1 VIARIVPF
9 AVFIAFV
16 AAQPLL
22 EDRFDARWLVAM
34 RGVAVAALLA
44 VFWRHY
50 SELRERLSVP
60 LREWALAVVLGVLVF
75 LAWITFDSGWAAF
88 GQRGTGFVPL
98 ARNGAIDPTLVLLRL
113 FGLVLVVPIM
123 EELFWRS
130 FLMRWIDKRDFGALD
145 PRRTSVLAFA
155 LSSALFALEHS
166 LWFAGLLAG
175 LAYAWIYRRTGNL
188 RAPILSHAITN
199 GTLGLWILATGSW
212 HLW

>member
-1 VIARIVPF
+1 
-9 AVFIAFV
+9 
-16 AAQPLL
+16 
-22 EDRFDARWLVAM
+22 
-34 RGVAVAALLA
+34 
-44 VFWRHY
+44 
-50 SELRERLSVP
+50 
-60 LREWALAVVLGVLVF
+60 VLVF
-75 LAWITFDSGWAAF
+75 LAWIAFDSGWAAF
-88 GQRGTGFVPL
+88 GPRGTGFVPM
-98 ARNGAIDPTLVLLRL
+98 AGEGAIDPTLVLLRL

-145 PRRTSVLAFA
+145 PRRTSLLAFA
-155 LSSALFALEHS
+155 LSSALFALEHT